1 MKEITSNF
9 GVEYDEKSKELF
21 IKTDH
26 QYFANSKSRLLQ
38 AVMRIGD
45 LSVLTK
51 TNVKS
56 VFIDDIS
63 DLLREQNVIFTPI

>member
-1 MKEITSNF
+1 M
-9 GVEYDEKSKELF
+9 
-21 IKTDH
+21 
-26 QYFANSKSRLLQ
+26 
-38 AVMRIGD
+38 MRIGD